1 MKAILIDS
9 YGGVEKLVLK
19 DVPRPVP
26 GDDEILVRVYA
37 AGVNPAD
44 AKIREGKAF
53 ASLYRDPFPLILG
66 WDASGV
72 VEEVGKNVT
81 TFKPGDAVFGMIGF
95 PYEGGA
101 YGEFIVARQDEI
113 ALKPPSLDHKE
124 AAALPLAALTAWQA
138 LFDAADLKA
147 GDKVL
152 IHAGAGGVG
161 HLGVQLAKWKG
172 AYVISTCAKRD
183 IDFLK
188 EIGADEAID
197 YQAQRFEELVHE
209 ADVVIDSVGGETQD
223 RSWQVLKKG
232 GILVTIM
239 EPPPEGK
246 AEEYG
251 VRGIRVFVERNTD
264 ELNEI
269 AKLASEGLL
278 TPNIYKVFSLSEAK
292 KAHELIEKG
301 ETRGKIVLKVAG

>member
-1 MKAILIDS
+1 MKAVLIDS
-9 YGGVEKLVLK
+9 YGGVDKLVLK
-19 DVPRPVP
+19 DVPMPIP
-26 GDDEILVRVYA
+26 GDDEILMRVLA

-44 AKIREGKAF
+44 TKIREGNAF

-72 VEEVGKNVT
+72 IEEVGKNVT

-101 YGEFIVARQDEI
+101 YSEFIVVRQDEV
-113 ALKPPSLDHKE
+113 ALKPKSLDHIE

-138 LFDAADLKA
+138 LFDAADLKTD
-147 GDKVL
+147 DKVL

-161 HLGVQLAKWKG
+161 HLAIQMARWRG

-188 EIGADEAID
+188 EIGANEAID
-197 YQAQRFEELVHE
+197 YQTQSFEELVHE

-239 EPPPEGK
+239 EPPPKGK

-264 ELNEI
+264 DLSEI

-278 TPNIYKVFSLSEAK
+278 TPHIYKVFSLSEAK

-301 ETRGKIVLKVAG
+301 ETRGKIVLKIAE